1 MKKLILTLGAIFTFS
16 LMTSTVYA
24 GTINSYE
31 QELINLAQGL
41 YEYDGVDYQVAPAY
55 IEKLIAY
62 LSGKD
67 VDLTAKQRDEAVKMA
82 FNSVAQGIRE
92 GYLIPAEQATEDTS
106 IKVPEEKP
114 EEMAE
119 EAEDSAAMKK
129 GSDTESKVSANV
141 VKGSTKVQ
149 EGSRKDQANSGKV
162 EADKSTDRAGNAVG
176 AKDGVSEKEAAGS
189 ADKQKLISEGDQG
202 QITDRSDA
210 RNTKEIEE
218 TTTEQKASDVI
229 EQAITV
235 PSEEAQEQRTGGSD
249 IIKNTGYDLS
259 ITVFMMIG
267 MGMLM
272 TFGMYVTFRYNLFA
286 QRHEE

>member
-1 MKKLILTLGAIFTFS
+1 MKKLILTLGTIFTFS

-24 GTINSYE
+24 GTINPYE
-31 QELINLAQGL
+31 QELISLAQGL

-92 GYLIPAEQATEDTS
+92 GYLIPAEQETEDTS

-119 EAEDSAAMKK
+119 EAEGSAAMKK
-129 GSDTESKVSANV
+129 GSATESKVSANV

-149 EGSRKDQANSGKV
+149 EGSRKDQADSGKV

-272 TFGMYVTFRYNLFA
+272 TFGMYVTFRFNLFA

>member
-24 GTINSYE
+24 GTINHYE
-31 QELINLAQGL
+31 QELISLAQGL

-55 IEKLIAY
+55 IEKLISY

-92 GYLIPAEQATEDTS
+92 GYLIPAGQETGDTS

-119 EAEDSAAMKK
+119 GAEDSAAMKK
-129 GSDTESKVSANV
+129 GSDTESKGSANV

-149 EGSRKDQANSGKV
+149 TN
-162 EADKSTDRAGNAVG
+162 NAVG
-176 AKDGVSEKEAAGS
+176 AKDGVSGKEAAGS

-229 EQAITV
+229 EQEITV